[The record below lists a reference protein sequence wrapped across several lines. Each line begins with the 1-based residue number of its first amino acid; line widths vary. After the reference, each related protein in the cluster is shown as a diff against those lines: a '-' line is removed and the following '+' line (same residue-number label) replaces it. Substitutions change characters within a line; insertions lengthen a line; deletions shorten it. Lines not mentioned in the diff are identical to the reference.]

1 MSTSKKH
8 ARSENDIIDVENL
21 TLPSLDDNGVEEHAK
36 NAFDKLLNKEN
47 SGLLN
52 KNNLMK

>member
-8 ARSENDIIDVENL
+8 ARSENDIIDVEDL
-21 TLPSLDDNGVEEHAK
+21 TPPSLDDNGVEEHAK

-52 KNNLMK
+52 